1 MEVTKKTKSLWE
13 IPDNIGEN
21 WLKKELSLKKRQ
33 KAMALV
39 SGAYVNDIKL
49 FASAEKT
56 DSILIR
62 GKVNPSQRK
71 SDPCH
76 VVDIE
81 IDTIKMD
88 VTDAHCKCKQGDG
101 GSCSHVVAV
110 LMALEQL
117 KLKGY
122 KEVPDM
128 LACTS
133 LPQLWDKP
141 RGEKITP
148 EPVSQMII
156 CRPTNVNRK
165 RRPVMAEFIDNRKIT
180 LEPEDIQALKKLKCS
195 PISYLVQDATQH
207 INTPFGQAPVGSA
220 LSYHGPLIEPIDKPI
235 EECARCGDVQFPKL
249 CTDTDLTTLLKGKEN
264 NWQDVQVSKEE
275 AATIESSTRGQ
286 VSSGK
291 WYEERKR
298 RITASNF
305 GIIMTR
311 QKAVNDSFLRNTFC
325 TKTINSKSTS
335 YGQANEKNAER
346 LYIKKTKRHLHV
358 VGLVINPMFP
368 FLGAT
373 PDAIVCDDGETGIME
388 VKCPYSAR
396 DMTIPEAVRDIKDFF
411 LTADGRQCK
420 LKQSHKHYY
429 QVQGQLL
436 VTGAPFCDFVV
447 FTKHDM
453 YIERVFRD
461 KPVMQLMLE
470 KLLDFY
476 IQHFNH
482 FVKC

>member
-1 MEVTKKTKSLWE
+1 M
-13 IPDNIGEN
+13 
-21 WLKKELSLKKRQ
+21 
-33 KAMALV
+33 
-39 SGAYVNDIKL
+39 
-49 FASAEKT
+49 
-56 DSILIR
+56 
-62 GKVNPSQRK
+62 
-71 SDPCH
+71 
-76 VVDIE
+76 
-81 IDTIKMD
+81 
-88 VTDAHCKCKQGDG
+88 
-101 GSCSHVVAV
+101 
-110 LMALEQL
+110 
-117 KLKGY
+117 
-122 KEVPDM
+122 
-128 LACTS
+128 
-133 LPQLWDKP
+133 
-141 RGEKITP
+141 
-148 EPVSQMII
+148 
-156 CRPTNVNRK
+156 
-165 RRPVMAEFIDNRKIT
+165 
-180 LEPEDIQALKKLKCS
+180 
-195 PISYLVQDATQH
+195 
-207 INTPFGQAPVGSA
+207 
-220 LSYHGPLIEPIDKPI
+220 
-235 EECARCGDVQFPKL
+235 
-249 CTDTDLTTLLKGKEN
+249 
-264 NWQDVQVSKEE
+264 SKEE

-335 YGQANEKNAER
+335 YGQANEKNAKR
-346 LYIKKTKRHLHV
+346 LYINKTKRHLHV

-373 PDAIVCDDGETGIME
+373 PDASVCDDGETGIME

-453 YIERVFRD
+453 YIERVFPD

-470 KLLDFY
+470 KLLVFT
-476 IQHFNH
+476 FNISIILSS
-482 FVKC
+482 VNRSAKEQKDM